1 MRRLRN
7 SPARLK
13 AAVPLRGFIM
23 VAVVGSSAG
32 STSAALAYRD
42 ERRATLAL
50 AYTHCDQYPTT
61 FTYAHRAKHSSE
73 QIPGSAAGRGKVMR
87 HKIAAS

>member
-1 MRRLRN
+1 
-7 SPARLK
+7 
-13 AAVPLRGFIM
+13 M

-32 STSAALAYRD
+32 STSASLTYTHRDEYSATATLAYRD